1 MEKVESDMTRVLTI
15 EDDEITA
22 NGIAEELRER
32 GFVVD
37 WVDNGRDG
45 LARAM
50 SDEYDVITLDRMLP
64 GVDGLTVVSTMR
76 SVGVYTPVLMVSALS
91 DVDDRIRG
99 LRAGGDDYLTKPFNL
114 AEMSARL
121 EVLLRRQQAPAVQ
134 KATTLRAGPLELDLI
149 ARTLKRGKEEIVLLP
164 TEYRVLEFM
173 MRHAGRTITRTMLF
187 EAVWGYHFDPGSKL
201 IDVHIG
207 RLRKKIDSVDA
218 TTLIQTVRGIGYVL
232 SEN

>member
-1 MEKVESDMTRVLTI
+1 LEKVESDMTRVLTI

>member
-1 MEKVESDMTRVLTI
+1 MTRVLTI
-15 EDDEITA
+15 EDDAITA
-22 NGIAEELRER
+22 GEIAGELRTR
-32 GFVVD
+32 GFSVD

-45 LARAM
+45 MARAM
-50 SDEYDVITLDRMLP
+50 SDEYDAVTLDRMLP
-64 GVDGLTVVSTMR
+64 GVDGLTIVSTMR
-76 SVGVYTPVLMVSALS
+76 SVAVYTPVLMLSALG
-91 DVDDRIRG
+91 DVDERIRG
-99 LRAGGDDYLTKPFNL
+99 LRAGGDDYVTKPFNL

-134 KATTLRAGPLELDLI
+134 KEATLRAGPLELDLI
-149 ARTLKRGKEEIVLLP
+149 ARKLKRGNEEIVLLP

-207 RLRKKIDSVDA
+207 RLRKKIDPPEAPS
-218 TTLIQTVRGIGYVL
+218 LIQTVRSFGYVL

>member
-50 SDEYDVITLDRMLP
+50 SDEYDIITLDRMLP

-76 SVGVYTPVLMVSALS
+76 SVGVYTPVLMLSALS
-91 DVDDRIRG
+91 DVDERIRG

-121 EVLLRRQQAPAVQ
+121 EVLLRRQQVPAVQ

-149 ARTLKRGKEEIVLLP
+149 ARTVKRGNEEIVLLP

-187 EAVWGYHFDPGSKL
+187 EEVWGYHFDPGSKL